1 MRFLTGLFVLVA
13 AFIGQAQAQK
23 LSDIDVKPGYLLVQC
38 KDNQTDSIGTLG
50 LLLNKV
56 SSSQTEQTISL
67 TVNSS
72 LFVCSIALDGSK
84 KLSWKT
90 ANPFQGFDSQYYS
103 NTTNSIQNR
112 KVFIDPAKP
121 FNRMRLVV
129 LTQSQANKLHA
140 IDTSMKEDAND
151 SFSGTLQLN
160 KSDLLSASDLAQL
173 NEGKL
178 VKKTVELYHSSNFTT
193 IVNNEEIQL
202 GDENRA
208 GNNLIFHFKK
218 EGQAIRLVKI
228 SN

>member
-1 MRFLTGLFVLVA
+1 MRFLTGLFLLAA
-13 AFIGQAQAQK
+13 AFTGQAQAQK

-38 KDNQTDSIGTLG
+38 NDSQTDSIGALG

-56 SSSQTEQTISL
+56 SSSQTDQAISL

-90 ANPFQGFDSQYYS
+90 ANPFQGFASQYFDYA
-103 NTTNSIQNR
+103 TNAIQTR
-112 KVFIDPAKP
+112 KVFIDPTKP
-121 FNRMRLVV
+121 FNRMSLVV
-129 LTQSQANKLHA
+129 LTPAAKLHSA
-140 IDTSMKEDAND
+140 EATMKEDANN
-151 SFSGTLQLN
+151 SFTGTLRLK
-160 KSDLLSASDLAQL
+160 KSELLSASDLAQL
-173 NEGKL
+173 NKGKL
-178 VKKTVELYHSSNFTT
+178 VKKTVELYHWSNFTT
-193 IVNNEEIQL
+193 IVKHEEIQL
-202 GDENRA
+202 EDEDRG